1 MGKIISFANQKGGVG
16 KTTSAVNI
24 AASLGLLDKKVLM
37 VDLDPQGNT
46 TSGVGV
52 QKKGLKTTIRE
63 ILLSPEIGGG
73 KSPYEVAKQAI
84 IKTDFKNLH
93 LIPSTISLA
102 GAEFDLFSIDNSEYI
117 LKEALTPLK
126 EEYDYIIVDCPPSLG
141 MLTINAL
148 AASGGIIIPMQ
159 CEFDPQ
165 ERKIRT
171 ASDGIIIPM
180 QCEFY
185 ALEGLSQLVITI
197 SRIKQK
203 YNKDLTITGILL
215 TMYNSRLLLT
225 SQVVA
230 DLKKHYYEKLFSTAI
245 SRGVRLSEAPSY
257 GMPVYYHDPNAKGSR
272 EYLDV
277 AKELIER
284 I

>member
-24 AASLGLLDKKVLM
+24 AASLGLMGKKVLM

-73 KSPYEVAKQAI
+73 KSPYDVAKQAV
-84 IKTDFKNLH
+84 IKTDFQNLAV
-93 LIPSTISLA
+93 IPSTISLA
-102 GAEFDLFSIDNSEYI
+102 GAEFDLFSIDNSEFI
-117 LKEALTPLK
+117 LKEALTPMK

-148 AASGGIIIPMQ
+148 A
-159 CEFDPQ
+159 
-165 ERKIRT
+165 

-215 TMYNSRLLLT
+215 TMYNGRLLLT

-230 DLKKHYYEKLFSTAI
+230 D
-245 SRGVRLSEAPSY
+245 
-257 GMPVYYHDPNAKGSR
+257 
-272 EYLDV
+272 
-277 AKELIER
+277 
-284 I
+284 

>member
-1 MGKIISFANQKGGVG
+1 
-16 KTTSAVNI
+16 
-24 AASLGLLDKKVLM
+24 
-37 VDLDPQGNT
+37 
-46 TSGVGV
+46 
-52 QKKGLKTTIRE
+52 
-63 ILLSPEIGGG
+63 
-73 KSPYEVAKQAI
+73 
-84 IKTDFKNLH
+84 
-93 LIPSTISLA
+93 
-102 GAEFDLFSIDNSEYI
+102 
-117 LKEALTPLK
+117 
-126 EEYDYIIVDCPPSLG
+126 

-148 AASGGIIIPMQ
+148 A
-159 CEFDPQ
+159 
-165 ERKIRT
+165 

-203 YNKDLTITGILL
+203 YNKNLTVSGILL
-215 TMYNSRLLLT
+215 TMYNGRLLLT

-257 GMPVYYHDPNAKGSR
+257 GMPVYYHDPNARGSR